1 VSKPVDWTVGIPAST
16 LIANGT
22 QVSGY
27 FPLDGASFRQVRY
40 RMDGSNIT
48 SYIVYDDNGRAI
60 KRVDVA
66 GKAHAGI
73 PTPHV
78 VKYKHN
84 QNTAGYIFVQA
95 EIAMKILL
103 SSCSISPNHHQWS
116 RKIKTGSN
124 LGIKI
129 I

>member
-1 VSKPVDWTVGIPAST
+1 VSKPVDWTVGIPASG
-16 LIANGT
+16 LIASGT

-27 FPLDGASFRQVRY
+27 FPLDGVSARALLY

-66 GKAHAGI
+66 GRSHASV

-78 VKYKHN
+78 VEYRHN
-84 QNTAGYIFVQA
+84 KNPTGKIFVQA
-95 EIAMKILL
+95 E
-103 SSCSISPNHHQWS
+103 
-116 RKIKTGSN
+116 KTVRPATEDE
-124 LGIKI
+124 IP
-129 I
+129 